1 MSVMSDIE
9 VLKRLGLYKR
19 IYDNCQDKERFLHK
33 IEEINPRYDAPF
45 LGLGHRL
52 AYYINIL
59 LIWHD
64 TFEGSAFWQSWH
76 SRLLHASDEEIYK
89 IFTISI
95 KYNKDLK

>member
-1 MSVMSDIE
+1 MMSVMSDIE

-19 IYDNCQDKERFLHK
+19 IYDNYQDKERFLHK
-33 IEEINPRYDAPF
+33 IEKTDPRRGAF
-45 LGLGHRL
+45 FGLGHRL

-76 SRLLHASDEEIYK
+76 YRLSHASDEEIYK